1 MPDTSQNQDL
11 LELAFDLSPAGM
23 LVVDGTG
30 SIRLV
35 NRELERLFGY
45 SREEL
50 LGQSVELLLPER
62 LHQVH
67 PTQRAGYLA
76 HPERR
81 SMGAGRDLKGRR
93 KDGTEVAVEIGLNPI
108 RTDAGML
115 VLGTVVDITER
126 RMIESQLRQAQKMEA
141 VGTLAG
147 GIAHDFN
154 NLLHGIVGHAE
165 LVLRDATPES
175 GSRADVEQILKIAE
189 RGRHL
194 VDRILTFSRQREV
207 SRVVIPLE
215 RPIREA
221 VELLRASLPR
231 EIEIREHLDPA
242 TPHVRCDETQIH
254 QIAVNLGTN
263 AAHAMEQGGVLEVR
277 LAPFEATEAHAGSRP
292 WLKAGPHAHLRVVDS
307 GAGIPPEVL
316 ERVLEP
322 FFTTKPPGKG
332 TGLGLSMI
340 HGIVK
345 SLEGAIEITSRVGEG
360 TRVDI
365 FLPAA
370 RSASE
375 GANAQAAD
383 APAAV
388 DPRAGW
394 PHVLVVE
401 DEQDFAGMLRR
412 QLEAFEY
419 RATVHTS
426 SIEALEDFKAR
437 PDTFD
442 VLMTDNSM
450 PRMSGLKLI
459 EEVLK
464 VRPGMPVLLVSGTAA
479 HGDPAGLKALGITH
493 TLRKPHSGREM
504 DAALRTALKRG

>member
-1 MPDTSQNQDL
+1 MI
-11 LELAFDLSPAGM
+11 
-23 LVVDGTG
+23 VVDETG

-50 LGQSVELLLPER
+50 LGQPVGLLLPVR
-62 LHQVH
+62 LHQAH
-67 PTQRAGYLA
+67 PAQRSGYVA

-81 SMGAGRDLKGRR
+81 PMGAGRDLKGRR

-108 RTDAGML
+108 RSGAAIL

-126 RMIESQLRQAQKMEA
+126 RANENQLRQAQKMEA

-165 LVLRDATPES
+165 LVLRDAAPGA
-175 GSRADVEQILKIAE
+175 GSRADLEQILKIAE

-194 VDRILTFSRQREV
+194 VDRILTFSRQREA
-207 SRVVIPLE
+207 SRSVIPLE
-215 RPIREA
+215 RPVHEA

-231 EIEIREHLDPA
+231 EIEFREQLDPA
-242 TPHVRCDETQIH
+242 TPQVRCDETQIH

-263 AAHAMEQGGVLEVR
+263 AAHAMEQGGVVTVR
-277 LAPFEATEAHAGSRP
+277 LAPFEVTEAHAGSHP
-292 WLKAGPHAHLRVVDS
+292 WLKSGPHAHLSFADT
-307 GAGIPPEVL
+307 GTGIPAEVL

-345 SLEGAIEITSRVGEG
+345 SLAGAIEITSRPGEG

-365 FLPAA
+365 YFPSAGAA
-370 RSASE
+370 RDGGE
-375 GANAQAAD
+375 GQAD
-383 APAAV
+383 GGAATV

-437 PDTFD
+437 PDAFD

-459 EEVLK
+459 EEVMKL
-464 VRPGMPVLLVSGTAA
+464 RPRLPVLLVSGTAA
-479 HGDPAGLKALGITH
+479 HGDPAGLKAMGITH
-493 TLRKPHSGREM
+493 TLRKSHSGREM
-504 DAALRTALKRG
+504 DEALRAALKRG

>member
-1 MPDTSQNQDL
+1 MASNPQQQDL

-23 LVVDGTG
+23 LVVDGSG

-45 SREEL
+45 AREEL
-50 LGQSVELLLPER
+50 LGQPVELLVPAQ
-62 LHQVH
+62 LHGVH
-67 PTQRAGYLA
+67 PSFRAGYHS

-81 SMGAGRDLKGRR
+81 EMGAARDLKGRR
-93 KDGTEVAVEIGLNPI
+93 KDGSEVSVEIGLNPI
-108 RTDAGML
+108 HTAEGLL
-115 VLGTVVDITER
+115 VLGTVVDITSR
-126 RMIESQLRQAQKMEA
+126 RAIESQLRQSQKMEA

-165 LVLRDATPES
+165 LLSRGTPLQPE
-175 GSRADVEQILKIAE
+175 SRADVEQIIKIAE
-189 RGRHL
+189 RGRKL
-194 VDRILTFSRQREV
+194 VDRILTFSRQQDP
-207 SRVVIPLE
+207 SRSVLSLE

-221 VELLRASLPR
+221 IELLRASLPS
-231 EIEIREHLDPA
+231 EIEVRARLDPG
-242 TPHVRCDETQIH
+242 TPKVRCDETQIH

-263 AAHAMEQGGVLEVR
+263 AAHAMEHGGVLELV
-277 LAPFEATEAHAGSRP
+277 LVPFVVTDAFAAAHDGLLP
-292 WLKAGPHAHLRVVDS
+292 GMYAHLSVVDS
-307 GAGIPPEVL
+307 GAGIAPEIL
-316 ERVLEP
+316 DRILEP

-345 SLEGAIEITSRVGEG
+345 SLEGKIEIASHLGKG
-360 TRVDI
+360 TRIDI
-365 FLPAA
+365 YLPAA
-370 RSASE
+370 RADHAE
-375 GANAQAAD
+375 ANGH
-383 APAAV
+383 PV
-388 DPRAGW
+388 SGPVEPDPRAAW

-426 SIEALEDFKAR
+426 SIEALEDFRAR
-437 PDTFD
+437 PDAFD

-450 PRMSGLKLI
+450 PRMSGLKLV
-459 EEVLK
+459 EAVLK
-464 VRPGMPVLLVSGTAA
+464 LRPHLPVLLVSGTAA
-479 HGDPAGLKALGITH
+479 HGDPAALAAMGVTR

-504 DAALRTALKRG
+504 DEALRAVLKRG

>member
-50 LGQSVELLLPER
+50 LGQSVELLLPGR
-62 LHQVH
+62 LQPAH

-108 RTDAGML
+108 RTDEGML

-165 LVLRDATPES
+165 LVLRDAAPES

-215 RPIREA
+215 RPIHEA

-242 TPHVRCDETQIH
+242 TPQVRCDETQIH

-277 LAPFEATEAHAGSRP
+277 LAPFEATVAHAGSHP
-292 WLKAGPHAHLRVVDS
+292 WLKVGPHAHLRVVDS
-307 GAGIPPEVL
+307 GTGIPPEVL

-322 FFTTKPPGKG
+322 FFTTKAPGKG

-345 SLEGAIEITSRVGEG
+345 SLDGAIEIASRVGEG

-370 RSASE
+370 SAESH
-375 GANAQAAD
+375 GAHAQVAD
-383 APAAV
+383 APAV

-419 RATVHTS
+419 RATVHIS

-437 PDTFD
+437 PDAFD

-459 EEVLK
+459 EEVRK
-464 VRPGMPVLLVSGTAA
+464 VRPSLPVLLVSGTAA
-479 HGDPAGLKALGITH
+479 HVDPAGLKALGITH

-504 DAALRTALKRG
+504 DAALRAALKPG

>member
-242 TPHVRCDETQIH
+242 TPHVRCDRPRFT
-254 QIAVNLGTN
+254 
-263 AAHAMEQGGVLEVR
+263 R
-277 LAPFEATEAHAGSRP
+277 SR
-292 WLKAGPHAHLRVVDS
+292 
-307 GAGIPPEVL
+307 
-316 ERVLEP
+316 
-322 FFTTKPPGKG
+322 
-332 TGLGLSMI
+332 
-340 HGIVK
+340 
-345 SLEGAIEITSRVGEG
+345 
-360 TRVDI
+360 
-365 FLPAA
+365 
-370 RSASE
+370 
-375 GANAQAAD
+375 
-383 APAAV
+383 
-388 DPRAGW
+388 
-394 PHVLVVE
+394 
-401 DEQDFAGMLRR
+401 
-412 QLEAFEY
+412 
-419 RATVHTS
+419 
-426 SIEALEDFKAR
+426 
-437 PDTFD
+437 
-442 VLMTDNSM
+442 
-450 PRMSGLKLI
+450 
-459 EEVLK
+459 
-464 VRPGMPVLLVSGTAA
+464 
-479 HGDPAGLKALGITH
+479 
-493 TLRKPHSGREM
+493 
-504 DAALRTALKRG
+504 